1 MALSLEAS
9 GGAVALCAIEITTAE
24 EAPPPPGFARA
35 LSQKL
40 SDGLG
45 RLLLPL
51 AVRCTPHAI

>member
-9 GGAVALCAIEITTAE
+9 GGAVALCAIEMTTAE

-40 SDGLG
+40 SDGSSKTLF
-45 RLLLPL
+45 
-51 AVRCTPHAI
+51 